1 MIVYH
6 KNDIDSHRGKQVRIL
21 YEPVAVKHIYFI
33 SLIGATTKKKPLVMP
48 RRLADKVH
56 SRNIRMANPLKIPRV
71 PV

>member
-6 KNDIDSHRGKQVRIL
+6 KNDIDSHRGKQVQIL

-33 SLIGATTKKKPLVMP
+33 SLIGATTKKKPLDIP
-48 RRLADKVH
+48 RRLADKVP
-56 SRNIRMANPLKIPRV
+56 SRNIPMAKPLQTPRV